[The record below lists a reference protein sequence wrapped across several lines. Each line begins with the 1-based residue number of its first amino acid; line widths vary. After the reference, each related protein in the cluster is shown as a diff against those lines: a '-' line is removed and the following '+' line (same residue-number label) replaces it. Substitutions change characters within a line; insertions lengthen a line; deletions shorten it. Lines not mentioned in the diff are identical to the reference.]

1 MANVLDLSVQPK
13 KVTIA
18 NNTVKAI
25 SVQFY
30 RNSAILALNAGDSVV
45 IKTESS
51 AEEAYYLSLANEGV
65 TVTPEALA

>member
-18 NNTVKAI
+18 NNTNNTI

-30 RNSAILALNAGDSVV
+30 RNSAILAVNAGDSVV
-45 IKTESS
+45 IRTEHS
-51 AEEAYYLSLANEGV
+51 AEEAYYLSLAGNGV
-65 TVTPEALA
+65 NVTSAELA